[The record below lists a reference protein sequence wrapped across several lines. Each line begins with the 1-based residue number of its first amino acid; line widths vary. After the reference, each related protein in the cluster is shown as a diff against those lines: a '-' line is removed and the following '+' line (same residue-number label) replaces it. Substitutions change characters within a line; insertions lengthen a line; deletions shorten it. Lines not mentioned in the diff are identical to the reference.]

1 MLLKNNLVKV
11 SSAQRNRAFSA
22 WWNFLSK
29 PVVTAT
35 ALVAVS
41 ACSAPLLQP
50 NDSDLRS
57 PAVEVPETNISIDK
71 KAALE
76 SHNFVRSKL
85 GVPSL
90 QWSNRLEALA
100 ANWAN
105 YLTTDAGCTSRRRG
119 LIGLTQHKNGVGE
132 NILFIEPK
140 IWSDGRRAV
149 AEIDERETVL
159 NWARQ
164 SVDYDYKENKCAA
177 GKVCENYTQVIWRDS
192 QVVGCAAASCEDQ
205 SQILVCNYDPPGNY
219 FGQKPY

>member
-1 MLLKNNLVKV
+1 LGKAVSAPRSKLVKLV
-11 SSAQRNRAFSA
+11 A
-22 WWNFLSK
+22 
-29 PVVTAT
+29 TAT

-41 ACSAPLLQP
+41 ACSEPLLQP
-50 NDSDLRS
+50 RDSDLRS
-57 PAVEVPETNISIDK
+57 STVEVPETNISIDK
-71 KAALE
+71 KVALD
-76 SHNFVRSKL
+76 SHNFVRTKL

-90 QWSNRLEALA
+90 QWSSRLEALA
-100 ANWAN
+100 ADWAN
-105 YLTTDAGCTSRRRG
+105 YLTTDAGCISRRRG

-132 NILFIEPK
+132 NILFVEPK

-177 GKVCENYTQVIWRDS
+177 GKVCDNYTQVIWRDS